1 MKTIIIVLLLMGI
14 AGAQTVYNLQP
25 GTKGNQIK
33 LTVANISDKNNA
45 DNVVVNLLRK
55 STFLKFENE
64 ADTISLL
71 EAAKEKEATF
81 RFEVKRNAPVNIK
94 DSIEFSIGDVSGI
107 MMMKTFVLNF
117 LAPSEFRLEQNFPN
131 PFNPATTIQYQLP
144 AAANVTLKIY
154 DILGSE
160 VAILV
165 NEKQDAGYKEI
176 KFNANRYA
184 SGMYIYRLTADKYVS
199 TKKMLLLKQCHLAPQ
214 KWIN

>member
-1 MKTIIIVLLLMGI
+1 MKTMIFVLLLI
-14 AGAQTVYNLQP
+14 AVAGAQTVYDLQP

-45 DNVVVNLLRK
+45 DNVIVNLLRK
-55 STFLKFENE
+55 SPALNFENE
-64 ADTISLL
+64 TDTISII
-71 EAAKEKEATF
+71 EATQEKEATF
-81 RFEVKRNAPVNIK
+81 RFEVKRNAPVNTK
-94 DSIEFSIGDVSGI
+94 DSIEFSIGDVNGI
-107 MMMKTFVLNF
+107 MMMKTFVFNF

-160 VAILV
+160 VATLI
-165 NEKQDAGYKEI
+165 NEKQDEGYKEV

-184 SGMYIYRLTADKYVS
+184 SGMYIYRLTAEKYVS
-199 TKKMLLLKQCHLAPQ
+199 TKKLLLLK
-214 KWIN
+214 

>member
-1 MKTIIIVLLLMGI
+1 MKTIVIVLLLI
-14 AGAQTVYNLQP
+14 AVAGAQTVYNLQP
-25 GTKGNQIK
+25 GTKGNQLK

-64 ADTISLL
+64 ADTISLI

-94 DSIEFSIGDVSGI
+94 DSIEFSIGDANGI
-107 MMMKTFVLNF
+107 MMMKTFVFNF

-144 AAANVTLKIY
+144 STSNVSLKIY
-154 DILGSE
+154 DVLGNE
-160 VAILV
+160 VVTLV

-176 KFNANRYA
+176 KFNADRYA

-199 TKKMLLLKQCHLAPQ
+199 TLKMLLLK
-214 KWIN
+214 

>member
-64 ADTISLL
+64 ADTISLI

-184 SGMYIYRLTADKYVS
+184 SGMYIYRLTADKYAS
-199 TKKMLLLKQCHLAPQ
+199 TKKMLLLK
-214 KWIN
+214 

>member
-1 MKTIIIVLLLMGI
+1 MKTMIFVLLLI
-14 AGAQTVYNLQP
+14 AVAGAQTVYDLQP

-45 DNVVVNLLRK
+45 DNVIVNLLRK
-55 STFLKFENE
+55 SPALNFENE
-64 ADTISLL
+64 TDTISII
-71 EAAKEKEATF
+71 EATQEKEATF
-81 RFEVKRNAPVNIK
+81 RFEVKRNVPVNTK
-94 DSIEFSIGDVSGI
+94 DSIEFSIGDVNGI

-144 AAANVTLKIY
+144 STSNVSLKIY
-154 DILGSE
+154 DVLGNE
-160 VAILV
+160 VLTLI
-165 NEKQDAGYKEI
+165 NEKQDAGYKEV

-199 TKKMLLLKQCHLAPQ
+199 TKKMLLVK
-214 KWIN
+214 

>member
-1 MKTIIIVLLLMGI
+1 MKTMIFVLLLI
-14 AGAQTVYNLQP
+14 AVAGAQTVYDLQP

-45 DNVVVNLLRK
+45 DNVIVNLLRK
-55 STFLKFENE
+55 SPALNFENE
-64 ADTISLL
+64 TDTISII
-71 EAAKEKEATF
+71 EATQEKEATF
-81 RFEVKRNAPVNIK
+81 RFEVKRNAPVNTK
-94 DSIEFSIGDVSGI
+94 DSIEFSIGDVNGI

-144 AAANVTLKIY
+144 STSNVSLKIY
-154 DILGSE
+154 DVLGNE
-160 VAILV
+160 VVTLV

-184 SGMYIYRLTADKYVS
+184 SGMYIYRLTAEKYVS
-199 TKKMLLLKQCHLAPQ
+199 TKKLLLLK
-214 KWIN
+214 

>member
-1 MKTIIIVLLLMGI
+1 MKTMIFVLLLI
-14 AGAQTVYNLQP
+14 AVAGAQTVYDLQP

-55 STFLKFENE
+55 SPALNFENE
-64 ADTISLL
+64 TDTISII
-71 EAAKEKEATF
+71 EATQEKEATF
-81 RFEVKRNAPVNIK
+81 RFEVKRNAPVNTK
-94 DSIEFSIGDVSGI
+94 DSIEFSIGDVNGI

-144 AAANVTLKIY
+144 STSNVSLKIY
-154 DILGSE
+154 DVLGNE
-160 VAILV
+160 VVTLV

-184 SGMYIYRLTADKYVS
+184 SGMYIYRLTAEKYVS
-199 TKKMLLLKQCHLAPQ
+199 IKKMLLLK
-214 KWIN
+214 

>member
-1 MKTIIIVLLLMGI
+1 MGI

-64 ADTISLL
+64 ADTISLI

-199 TKKMLLLKQCHLAPQ
+199 TKKMLLLK
-214 KWIN
+214 

>member
-1 MKTIIIVLLLMGI
+1 MGI

-64 ADTISLL
+64 ADTISLI

-144 AAANVTLKIY
+144 ASVNVTLKIY

-184 SGMYIYRLTADKYVS
+184 SGMYIYRLTADNPAGQNFVS
-199 TKKMLLLKQCHLAPQ
+199 IKKMMMVK
-214 KWIN
+214 

>member
-1 MKTIIIVLLLMGI
+1 MKTIVIVLLLI
-14 AGAQTVYNLQP
+14 AVAGAQTVYNLQP
-25 GTKGNQIK
+25 GTKGNQLK

-45 DNVVVNLLRK
+45 DNVVVNLLRE

-64 ADTISLL
+64 ADTISLI

-94 DSIEFSIGDVSGI
+94 DSIEFSIGDANGI
-107 MMMKTFVLNF
+107 MMMKTFVFNF

-144 AAANVTLKIY
+144 STSNVSLKIY
-154 DILGSE
+154 DVLGNE
-160 VAILV
+160 VVTLV

-176 KFNANRYA
+176 KFNADRYA

-199 TKKMLLLKQCHLAPQ
+199 TMKMLLLK
-214 KWIN
+214 

>member
-1 MKTIIIVLLLMGI
+1 MKTMIFVLLLI
-14 AGAQTVYNLQP
+14 AVAGAQTVYDLQP

-55 STFLKFENE
+55 SPALNFENQT
-64 ADTISLL
+64 DTISII
-71 EAAKEKEATF
+71 EATQEKEATF
-81 RFEVKRNAPVNIK
+81 RFEVKRNAPVNTK
-94 DSIEFSIGDVSGI
+94 DSIEFSIGDVNGI

-144 AAANVTLKIY
+144 STSNVSLKIY
-154 DILGSE
+154 DVLGNE
-160 VAILV
+160 VVTLV

-199 TKKMLLLKQCHLAPQ
+199 TKKMLLLK
-214 KWIN
+214 

>member
-1 MKTIIIVLLLMGI
+1 MKTIVIVLLLI
-14 AGAQTVYNLQP
+14 AVAGAQTVYNLQP
-25 GTKGNQIK
+25 GTKGNQLK

-64 ADTISLL
+64 ADTISLI

-81 RFEVKRNAPVNIK
+81 RFEVKRNAPVNTK
-94 DSIEFSIGDVSGI
+94 DSIEFSIGDANGI
-107 MMMKTFVLNF
+107 MMMKTFVFNF
-117 LAPSEFRLEQNFPN
+117 LAPREFKLEQNFPN
-131 PFNPATTIQYQLP
+131 PFNPSTTIQYQLP

-154 DILGSE
+154 DALGSE
-160 VAILV
+160 VATLI
-165 NEKQDAGYKEI
+165 NEKQDAGYREV

-199 TKKMLLLKQCHLAPQ
+199 TKKMLLLR
-214 KWIN
+214 